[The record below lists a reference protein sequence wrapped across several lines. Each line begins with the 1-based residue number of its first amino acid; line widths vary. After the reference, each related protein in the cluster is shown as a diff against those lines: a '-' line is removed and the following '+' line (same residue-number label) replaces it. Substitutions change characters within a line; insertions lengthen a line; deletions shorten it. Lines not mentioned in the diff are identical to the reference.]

1 MIQSLFYFGET
12 SSSGLGALGVD
23 PKAFLIQLITFVLAF
38 LVLKRFAFKPITKM
52 MDDRRKLIESGVTI
66 GEQMQKD
73 QAKLEAKIAEELS
86 KAREKADSILSAAQ
100 DEAKEAIK
108 DAEVKARE
116 KADAI
121 LADAKE
127 KTKQD
132 IARARKQLE
141 GEVINLIS
149 DATEVIIGEKVDA
162 KKDAQL
168 IDKALKGGIK

>member
-1 MIQSLFYFGET
+1 MIQPLFYFGET

-23 PKAFLIQLITFVLAF
+23 PRAFVIQLITFVLAF
-38 LVLKRFAFKPITKM
+38 LVLKRFAFKPITKI
-52 MDDRRKLIESGVTI
+52 MDERRQLIESGVTI
-66 GEQMQKD
+66 GEQMKKD
-73 QAKLEAKIAEELS
+73 QAELEAKISQELA
-86 KAREKADSILSAAQ
+86 KAREQADSILASAQ

-108 DAEVKARE
+108 SAEAKARE
-116 KADAI
+116 KAEAI

-132 IARARKQLE
+132 VARARKQLE

-149 DATEVIIGEKVDA
+149 DATEVIIGEKVDS

-168 IDKALKGGIK
+168 IDKALKGGAK

>member
-1 MIQSLFYFGET
+1 MIQPLFYFGEA

-23 PKAFLIQLITFVLAF
+23 FKAFIFQLITFVLAF

-52 MDDRRKLIESGVTI
+52 MDERRKLIESGVTI
-66 GEQMQKD
+66 GEQMKKD
-73 QAKLEAKIAEELS
+73 QAELEAKITQELA
-86 KAREKADSILSAAQ
+86 KAREKADSILASAQ

-108 DAEVKARE
+108 DAEAKARE

-149 DATEVIIGEKVDA
+149 DATEVIIGEKVDT

-168 IDKALKGGIK
+168 IDKALKGGAK

>member
-1 MIQSLFYFGET
+1 MIQPLFNFGET

-23 PKAFLIQLITFVLAF
+23 PKAFIVQLITFVLAF
-38 LVLKRFAFKPITKM
+38 LVLRRFAFKPITKM

-86 KAREKADSILSAAQ
+86 KAREQADSILSAAQ

-108 DAEVKARE
+108 DAETKARE

-121 LADAKE
+121 LVDAKE

-141 GEVINLIS
+141 AEVINLIS

-168 IDKALKGGIK
+168 IDKALKGGAN

>member
-1 MIQSLFYFGET
+1 MIQPLFNFGET
-12 SSSGLGALGVD
+12 SSSGLSALGVD
-23 PKAFLIQLITFVLAF
+23 PKAFIVQLITFVLAF
-38 LVLKRFAFKPITKM
+38 LVLRRFAFKPITKM
-52 MDDRRKLIESGVTI
+52 MDERRKLIESGVTI

-86 KAREKADSILSAAQ
+86 KAREQADSILSAAQ

-108 DAEVKARE
+108 DAETKARE

-121 LADAKE
+121 LVDAKE

-141 GEVINLIS
+141 AEVINLIS

-168 IDKALKGGIK
+168 IDKALKGGAN

>member
-23 PKAFLIQLITFVLAF
+23 PKAFIVQLITFVLAF

-52 MDDRRKLIESGVTI
+52 MDDRRKLIESGVSI
-66 GEQMQKD
+66 GEQMKKD
-73 QAKLEAKIAEELS
+73 QADLEAKITQELA
-86 KAREKADSILSAAQ
+86 KAREKADSILASAQ

-168 IDKALKGGIK
+168 IDKALKGGAK